1 MSVLPT
7 YLRTYLHT
15 QALAIIKQEAY
26 PKLSGVLFGEGVLND
41 AVSILLFR
49 TVSASSM
56 YVCMNVCMY
65 VYM

>member
-1 MSVLPT
+1 MSHHPIYYT
-7 YLRTYLHT
+7 YLPYHLSHH

-49 TVSASSM
+49 TVAAASGR
-56 YVCMNVCMY
+56 
-65 VYM
+65 